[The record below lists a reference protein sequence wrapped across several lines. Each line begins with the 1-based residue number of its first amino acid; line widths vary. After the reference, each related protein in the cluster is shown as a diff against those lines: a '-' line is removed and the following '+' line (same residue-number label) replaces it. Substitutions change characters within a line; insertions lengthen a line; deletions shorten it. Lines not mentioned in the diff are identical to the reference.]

1 MIEID
6 VIHKLINIFKDS
18 NIEDMELSKL
28 SLKAIYNMVNEKNF
42 WKRESI
48 KLLDDLLTNMG
59 DEIDSMFVR
68 II

>member
-18 NIEDMELSKL
+18 NIEDIDLSKL
-28 SLKAIYNMVNEKNF
+28 SLKAIYNMVNEKHF

-48 KLLDDLLTNMG
+48 KLLDELLTSMG
-59 DEIDSMFVR
+59 DEIDSMFVS
-68 II
+68 IT